1 MSWYIKQRKSTP
13 VLCFRINE
21 DCPWAKTSASLQWT
35 RISGADI
42 VYLANSSPL
51 FFWPG
56 MYFFLRE
63 IFTLIWRWLFR
74 TLTTSFYLCFGV
86 FCYYRHFDR
95 ASKDQTRFRSSQIRD
110 EIADSLCTLFWGS
123 MLTAPVF
130 TAQIRGYSK
139 IYPLGS
145 ASWWYEMAQYPLFLL
160 FSDTWMYWMHRIFHT
175 PLLFRAL
182 HSKHHRWGLFAPS
195 TGELADMS
203 AIQLC
208 DTHAVLSICVSS
220 SGSVAHEF
228 GHLCLQLY
236 LANVGCCSG
245 DCLLHSQCMDVLTA
259 YVAKFPSTAVCDR
272 QSSHNRC

>member
-1 MSWYIKQRKSTP
+1 
-13 VLCFRINE
+13 
-21 DCPWAKTSASLQWT
+21 
-35 RISGADI
+35 
-42 VYLANSSPL
+42 
-51 FFWPG
+51 
-56 MYFFLRE
+56 
-63 IFTLIWRWLFR
+63 

-160 FSDTWMYWMHRIFHT
+160 FSDTWMYWMHRIFHI

-182 HSKHHRWGLFAPS
+182 HSKHHRYVIPTPFSAYAFHPLEAWIMS
-195 TGELADMS
+195 LATYAYSFIWPMS
-203 AIQLC
+203 
-208 DTHAVLSICVSS
+208 D
-220 SGSVAHEF
+220 VAQVIVF
-228 GHLCLQLY
+228 CT
-236 LANVGCCSG
+236 ANVWTF
-245 DCLLHSQCMDVLTA
+245 LLHDDRDHFHTVHHKNIKLNFGQYMSLWDKVGGT
-259 YVAKFPSTAVCDR
+259 YVNPKTFFQHKPGADR
-272 QSSHNRC
+272 K